1 MNEAENDTPGL
12 VRLSEGLAR
21 WHRSARLVACEDAL
35 RATEAP
41 LYCAHHE
48 RLAPATRNLSGCIV
62 SPVRR
67 PRLERG
73 GRRFESCHPDHSPTQ
88 SIPTQLLT
96 LHHGADAYSV
106 GHAAVTR
113 RSASSVVVRT
123 HVAPPDTRAAA
134 AIGSRACF
142 KRRMFGVR
150 IPGGAPL
157 KPGWQWKLVHLPALE
172 AGLLRVRISPRAP
185 FTDGWQSGNAPVLKT
200 EMVSE
205 PGRVGSIPTPSAIA
219 WKVARVAMGRLA
231 KPRPAGNRRERSTR
245 SPSASH
251 ERANAEVQ
259 RRR

>member
-1 MNEAENDTPGL
+1 MSPA
-12 VRLSEGLAR
+12 
-21 WHRSARLVACEDAL
+21 HKSALQSL
-35 RATEAP
+35 R
-41 LYCAHHE
+41 HE
-48 RLAPATRNLSGCIV
+48 RLAPATLNLSGCIV

-73 GRRFESCHPDHSPTQ
+73 GRRFESCHPDHLPTQ

-96 LHHGADAYSV
+96 LHHGADAHSV

-123 HVAPPDTRAAA
+123 HVAPPSTSAAA

-185 FTDGWQSGNAPVLKT
+185 ERTDGWQSGNAPVLKT

-231 KPRPAGNRRERSTR
+231 KPRPVRKRRERSTR
-245 SPSASH
+245 SPSASAARQAAVPH
-251 ERANAEVQ
+251 QHTPEE
-259 RRR
+259 